1 MSLNE
6 QTKTLDHLTPLQQM
20 YQVLTFHE
28 TRLSTIE
35 SKIDDLVEKL
45 TLMSSSSTVEVEN
58 KEDSDTSSENNL
70 EKDKSSKTKGK
81 KAKHVKLE
89 ITE

>member
-1 MSLNE
+1 MSLNQE
-6 QTKTLDHLTPLQQM
+6 VKSLDGLTPLQQM
-20 YQVLTFHE
+20 YKVLTFHE
-28 TRLSTIE
+28 KRLTTIE
-35 SKIDDLVEKL
+35 SKIEDLVERL
-45 TLMSSSSTVEVEN
+45 TLITTSNTVEVEN
-58 KEDSDTSSENNL
+58 KEDSDTSAENNL